1 MIMMMKKQIIGTMCL
16 AALMS
21 SCHIYKSYDRPETID
36 ASGIYRDPASAADT
50 LAADTLAADTANMG
64 NLPWKEIFR
73 DAKLQALIEEGLSK
87 NVDIQAAALRVQEA
101 KVMLTAAKL
110 SYLPS
115 INLAP
120 QGTATSMGGGNYVKA
135 YQLPVS
141 ASWEIDL
148 FGKIL
153 NTKRG
158 QKVAYEQ
165 SKYAEQAVRSQII
178 CGIANVYYSLLML
191 DRQVEITTE
200 TAAIYKENVRAMEAM
215 KIAGMTTEAAVAQM
229 RAASHQVEASLLDL
243 KRQVRETENSLA
255 VLLARTPQTV
265 ERGTLAEQVMPEE
278 LAAGVPM
285 QLLENR
291 PDVKMAEMTL
301 AAAYYTTN
309 SARAA
314 FYPGLNITGLAG
326 WTNGSGVTVVNPGEF
341 MLQALASLAQP
352 IFNNGKLIANLKV
365 SKAEEKIAQMNYQQT
380 ILEAGKEVSDAL
392 FLFDTQTKKLAEDRG
407 QVEQLDKAVT
417 YTNALFQSGEATYL
431 EVLTSQQNLLSA
443 QLSEVADNFQ
453 RIQAVINLYSALGG
467 GRE

>member
-1 MIMMMKKQIIGTMCL
+1 MKKQIIGMMCL
-16 AALMS
+16 TAMMS
-21 SCHIYKSYDRPETID
+21 SCHIYKAYDRPETID
-36 ASGIYRDPASAADT
+36 ASGIYRDPASATDT
-50 LAADTLAADTANMG
+50 LASDTANMG
-64 NLPWKEIFR
+64 NLPWKEVFR
-73 DAKLQALIEEGLSK
+73 DAKLQALIEEGLAN
-87 NVDIQAAALRVQEA
+87 NVDMQAAALRVEEA

-110 SYLPS
+110 SYLPT
-115 INLAP
+115 INFTP
-120 QGTATSMGGGNYVKA
+120 QGTLSSFDKSKPTQT

-153 NTKRG
+153 NAKRG

-165 SKYAEQAVRSQII
+165 SKYSEQAVRSQII
-178 CGIANVYYSLLML
+178 CGIANTYYSLLML

-200 TAAIYKENVRAMEAM
+200 TAAIYKENVRVMEAM

-255 VLLARTPQTV
+255 VLLAKAPQPID
-265 ERGTLAEQVMPEE
+265 RSTLDEQVMPEE
-278 LAAGVPM
+278 LTAGVPM

-309 SARAA
+309 SACAA
-314 FYPGLNITGLAG
+314 FYPGLNITGTAG
-326 WTNGSGVTVVNPGEF
+326 WTNSAGMAVLNPGK
-341 MLQALASLAQP
+341 LILNAVASLAQP

-392 FLFDTQTKKLAEDRG
+392 FLYDTQNKKLVEDRG
-407 QVEQLDKAVT
+407 QVDQLDKAVT
-417 YTNALFQSGEATYL
+417 YTKALFQSGDATYL
-431 EVLTSQQNLLSA
+431 EILTAQQNLLSA
-443 QLSEVADNFQ
+443 QLSEVSDNFQ
-453 RIQAVINLYSALGG
+453 RMQAVINLYSALGG

>member
-1 MIMMMKKQIIGTMCL
+1 MKKQIIGMMCL
-16 AALMS
+16 AAMMS
-21 SCHIYKSYDRPETID
+21 SCHIYKAYDRPETID
-36 ASGIYRDPASAADT
+36 ASGVYRDPASAT
-50 LAADTLAADTANMG
+50 DTLAADTANMG

-73 DAKLQALIEEGLSK
+73 DAKLQALIEEGLAN
-87 NVDIQAAALRVQEA
+87 NVDMQAAALRVQEA

-120 QGTATSMGGGNYVKA
+120 QGSTTSMGGGNYVKA

-165 SKYAEQAVRSQII
+165 SQYAEQAVRSQII

-200 TAAIYKENVRAMEAM
+200 TAAIYKENVRVMEAM

-229 RAASHQVEASLLDL
+229 RAASHQVEASLMDL

-255 VLLARTPQTV
+255 VLLAKAPQTI
-265 ERGTLAEQVMPEE
+265 ERSTLDEQVMPEE

-326 WTNGSGVTVVNPGEF
+326 WTNGSGVTVANPGEF

-392 FLFDTQTKKLAEDRG
+392 FLYDTADKKLSEHQA
-407 QVEQLDKAVT
+407 QVSEMQKAVEM
-417 YTNALFQSGEATYL
+417 NNDLFQAGKATYL
-431 EVLTSQQNLLSA
+431 EIITAQQSLLSA
-443 QLSEVADNFQ
+443 QLNEVSDTFQ
-453 RIQAVINLYSALGG
+453 RMQAVINLYSALGG

>member
-1 MIMMMKKQIIGTMCL
+1 MKKQIIGMMCL
-16 AALMS
+16 TAMMS
-21 SCHIYKSYDRPETID
+21 SCHIYKAYDRPETID
-36 ASGIYRDPASAADT
+36 ASGIYRDPASATDT
-50 LAADTLAADTANMG
+50 LASDTANMG
-64 NLPWKEIFR
+64 NLPWKEVFR
-73 DAKLQALIEEGLSK
+73 DAKLQALIEEGLAN
-87 NVDIQAAALRVQEA
+87 NVDMQAAALRVEEA

-110 SYLPS
+110 SYLPT
-115 INLAP
+115 INFTP
-120 QGTATSMGGGNYVKA
+120 QGTLSSFDKSKPTQT

-153 NTKRG
+153 NAKRG

-165 SKYAEQAVRSQII
+165 SKYSEQAVRSQII
-178 CGIANVYYSLLML
+178 CGIANTYYSLLML

-200 TAAIYKENVRAMEAM
+200 TAAIYKENVRVMEAM

-255 VLLARTPQTV
+255 VLLAKAPQPID
-265 ERGTLAEQVMPEE
+265 RSTLDEQVMPEE
-278 LAAGVPM
+278 LTAGVPM

-291 PDVKMAEMTL
+291 PDVKIAEMAL

-314 FYPGLNITGLAG
+314 FYPGLNITGTAG
-326 WTNGSGVTVVNPGEF
+326 WTNSAGMAVLNPGK
-341 MLQALASLAQP
+341 LILNAVASLAQP

-392 FLFDTQTKKLAEDRG
+392 FLYDTQNKKLVEDRG
-407 QVEQLDKAVT
+407 QVDQLDKAVT
-417 YTNALFQSGEATYL
+417 YTKALFQSGDATYL
-431 EVLTSQQNLLSA
+431 EILTAQQNLLSA
-443 QLSEVADNFQ
+443 QLSEVSDNFQ
-453 RIQAVINLYSALGG
+453 RMQAVINLYSALGG

>member
-1 MIMMMKKQIIGTMCL
+1 MKKQIIGMMCL
-16 AALMS
+16 TAMMS
-21 SCHIYKSYDRPETID
+21 SCHIYKAYDRPETID
-36 ASGIYRDPASAADT
+36 ASGIYRDPASATDT
-50 LAADTLAADTANMG
+50 LASDTANMG
-64 NLPWKEIFR
+64 NLPWKEVFR
-73 DAKLQALIEEGLSK
+73 DAKLQALIEEGLAN
-87 NVDIQAAALRVQEA
+87 NVDMQAAALRVQEA

-110 SYLPS
+110 SYLPT
-115 INLAP
+115 INFTP
-120 QGTATSMGGGNYVKA
+120 QGTLSSFDKSKPTQT

-153 NTKRG
+153 NAKRG

-165 SKYAEQAVRSQII
+165 SKYSEQAVRSQII
-178 CGIANVYYSLLML
+178 CGIANTYYSLLML

-200 TAAIYKENVRAMEAM
+200 TAAIYKENVRVMEAM

-229 RAASHQVEASLLDL
+229 RAASHQVEASLMDL

-255 VLLARTPQTV
+255 VLLARTPQTID
-265 ERGTLAEQVMPEE
+265 RSTLDAQVMPEE
-278 LAAGVPM
+278 LTAGVPM

-301 AAAYYTTN
+301 ASAYYTTN

-314 FYPGLNITGLAG
+314 FYPGLNITGTAG
-326 WTNGSGVTVVNPGEF
+326 WTNSAGIAVLNPGK
-341 MLQALASLAQP
+341 LILNAVASLAQP

-392 FLFDTQTKKLAEDRG
+392 FLYDTQNKKLVEDRG
-407 QVEQLDKAVT
+407 QVDQLDKAVT
-417 YTNALFQSGEATYL
+417 YTKALFQSGDATYL
-431 EVLTSQQNLLSA
+431 EILTAQQNLLSA
-443 QLSEVADNFQ
+443 QLSEVSDNFQ
-453 RIQAVINLYSALGG
+453 RMQAVINLYSALGG

>member
-1 MIMMMKKQIIGTMCL
+1 MKKQIIGMMCL
-16 AALMS
+16 TAMMS
-21 SCHIYKSYDRPETID
+21 SCHIYKAYDRPETID
-36 ASGIYRDPASAADT
+36 ASGIYRDPASATDT
-50 LAADTLAADTANMG
+50 LVSDTANMG
-64 NLPWKEIFR
+64 NLPWKEVFR
-73 DAKLQALIEEGLSK
+73 DAKLQALIEEGLAN
-87 NVDIQAAALRVQEA
+87 NVDMQAAALRVEEA

-110 SYLPS
+110 SYLPT
-115 INLAP
+115 INFTP
-120 QGTATSMGGGNYVKA
+120 QGTLSSFDKSKPSQT

-153 NTKRG
+153 NAKRG

-165 SKYAEQAVRSQII
+165 SKYSEQAVRSQII
-178 CGIANVYYSLLML
+178 CGIANTYYSLLML

-200 TAAIYKENVRAMEAM
+200 TAAIYKENVRVMEAM

-255 VLLARTPQTV
+255 VLLAKAPQPID
-265 ERGTLAEQVMPEE
+265 RSTLDEQVMPEE
-278 LAAGVPM
+278 LTAGVPM

-314 FYPGLNITGLAG
+314 FYPGLNITGTAG
-326 WTNGSGVTVVNPGEF
+326 WTNSAGIAVLNPGK
-341 MLQALASLAQP
+341 LILNAVASLAQP

-392 FLFDTQTKKLAEDRG
+392 FLYDTQNKKLVEDRG
-407 QVEQLDKAVT
+407 QVDQLDKAVT
-417 YTNALFQSGEATYL
+417 YTKALFQSGDATYL
-431 EVLTSQQNLLSA
+431 EILTAQQNLLSA
-443 QLSEVADNFQ
+443 QLSEVSDNFQ
-453 RIQAVINLYSALGG
+453 RMQAVINLYSALGG